1 MNLVR
6 GNWSP
11 LLARFNNLDLW
22 KALEIRWKLFGE
34 QAWKALEVR
43 WKLFGEQSW
52 HNSHTPSSG
61 NRSADYTQMIPRQN
75 GYGLRGMMR
84 EKVATWIGVGR
95 AQLGLVWEDVAA

>member
-11 LLARFNNLDLW
+11 LLARFNNLDFW

-61 NRSADYTQMIPRQN
+61 NRSADFD
-75 GYGLRGMMR
+75 GFL
-84 EKVATWIGVGR
+84 WISMDLERDRAADSLGVKKR
-95 AQLGLVWEDVAA
+95 